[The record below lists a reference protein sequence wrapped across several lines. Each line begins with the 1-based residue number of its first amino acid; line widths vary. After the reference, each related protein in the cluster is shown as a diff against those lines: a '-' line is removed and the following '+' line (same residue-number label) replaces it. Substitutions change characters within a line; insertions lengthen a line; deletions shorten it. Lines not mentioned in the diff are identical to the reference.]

1 MNINQNVLFH
11 QHKGV
16 EAEIVYSINTTPI
29 TEIWTKRIKWEAS
42 NMFVKFKK
50 KYQEKNPIPT
60 QCTTWNWF
68 WNNLVHFV
76 KKKTNI
82 YYSLH
87 TFLYFF

>member
-50 KYQEKNPIPT
+50 
-60 QCTTWNWF
+60 
-68 WNNLVHFV
+68 
-76 KKKTNI
+76 
-82 YYSLH
+82 
-87 TFLYFF
+87 